1 MLTGKVFENRRDEPG
16 GAGSAKMPVPQAK
29 FSG

>member
-1 MLTGKVFENRRDEPG
+1 MLTGKVFENRQYEAG
-16 GAGSAKMPVPQAK
+16 GAGSAMLPVPQAK